1 MLDKAYISDTIR
13 QSLVLL
19 ALALVA
25 AFAVNSFSPN
35 GIPLFGEWDT
45 SKGVITA
52 NPDNGVVNH
61 DLEIDSVEAAKKIF
75 DQNSAV
81 FLDARSRDDYARGHI
96 EGALSFP
103 INEFE
108 SRLEDLRKL
117 FDEQTYFITY
127 CSGRECEDSHMLA
140 HQLFENGYW
149 EVSVFIDGF
158 PAWEARGYPIEKN
171 D

>member
-1 MLDKAYISDTIR
+1 MRDKAYFSNTVR
-13 QSLVLL
+13 QSLILL
-19 ALALVA
+19 ALAVA
-25 AFAVNSFSPN
+25 VAFAANSFSPN

-52 NPDNGVVNH
+52 NPDEGIVNH
-61 DLEIDSVEAAKKIF
+61 DLEIDSVEAAKKYF
-75 DQNSAV
+75 DQKNAV

-96 EGALSFP
+96 QGALSLP
-103 INEFE
+103 VNEFE
-108 SRLEDLRKL
+108 SHLEDLRKQ
-117 FDEQTYFITY
+117 FDAETYFITY
-127 CSGRECEDSHMLA
+127 CSGRECEDSHRLA
-140 HQLFENGYW
+140 QQLFENGYW